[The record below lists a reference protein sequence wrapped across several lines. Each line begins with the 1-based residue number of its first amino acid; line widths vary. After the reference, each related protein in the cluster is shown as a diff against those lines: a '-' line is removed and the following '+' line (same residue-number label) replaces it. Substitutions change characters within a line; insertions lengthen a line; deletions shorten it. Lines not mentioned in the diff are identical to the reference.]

1 MVGPGHNDHRRLRR
15 HGPQNLHRHVRG
27 RPLRPGRRTN
37 HRTAS
42 ARHRQQL
49 RHVLLAHAGQGQ
61 TAKEAETSAS
71 RRAAA
76 PAQTAR

>member
-1 MVGPGHNDHRRLRR
+1 VVGPGHHDHRGLRG
-15 HGPQNLHRHVRG
+15 HGPQNLHRYVRG
-27 RPLRPGRRTN
+27 RPVRLSRRTN

-71 RRAAA
+71 RRTAET
-76 PAQTAR
+76 AQNTR